1 MFFRKRLI
9 VLDILRS
16 FSAIIVMFYHYL
28 IFFFTHQSFCA
39 HLCCFSPLDLSSFP
53 LVQPLKSFSFDIGRF
68 AVALFFLISGFLMPS
83 LLEKYPT
90 RISFLENRFFRLWPV
105 YVVGLAIN
113 LLFIWGACLYNQREF
128 PYLAK
133 QIFASFL
140 CLRDFL
146 DYPFITG
153 VVWTFEIEVHFII
166 FCTIIYPLLR
176 GLFLKL
182 LIILQPCVFLLCFLL
197 SELLNGQDFLGE
209 RFFEIFSANSKF
221 FCFLFLGMYFCL
233 FCQHKMSKRHF
244 LFFGSMWILFFVI
257 ESFCTLT
264 AERFKSY
271 LVSYLL
277 ALLLFICFMKRQSSS
292 DVNHQIKNISSF
304 VSNISYPLY
313 LIHAIPG
320 YILIYILY
328 NEGIPFLWGV
338 LIAIFFS
345 FLTAF
350 LLHFFIEHPIRKFS
364 NTILCHKKYEQGY
377 Q

>member
-233 FCQHKMSKRHF
+233 FC
-244 LFFGSMWILFFVI
+244 
-257 ESFCTLT
+257 TLT